1 MTLSAEQIKA
11 AGVVLEAAAPRE
23 LSTVVTFPGEIRF
36 DEDHTAHVVP
46 RVPGVVESVQANLG
60 ESVKKGQ
67 VLAVIASQQIS
78 DLRSEQQAAQRRVEL
93 ARLTFDREKQLWQD
107 KNLRRTGLPPGSSR
121 VARGRYI
128 LGQC

>member
-1 MTLSAEQIKA
+1 
-11 AGVVLEAAAPRE
+11 
-23 LSTVVTFPGEIRF
+23 
-36 DEDHTAHVVP
+36 VVP

-78 DLRSEQQAAQRRVEL
+78 DMRSEQQAAQRRVEL

-107 KNLRRTGLPPGSSR
+107 KISAEQDYLQ
-121 VARGRYI
+121 ARQALQEAEISLANAKQKVGAIGASVNSAGGNRYE
-128 LGQC
+128 